1 MVKKKKRYCYE
12 WPRPGVTVDIALFT
26 VSGAVNALQLQ
37 VLLIERDEKPWQ
49 GMWALPG
56 GFVRQNEDLYAAA
69 LRELD
74 EETGIPGATLEQVE
88 AVGTPGRDT
97 RGHIITV
104 VYAGLTAGDR
114 HELRPRGDARQAHWF
129 DVSAAKPLPQLAFD
143 HSELL
148 ARALNHLRRRLA
160 EAPVC
165 FELLPE
171 TFTLSEL
178 QALAEAILGYPLD
191 RRNFRRKV
199 VETGLV
205 TPADG
210 LREGPHRPAQLFRFV
225 PESFR
230 PRERALPS

>member
-1 MVKKKKRYCYE
+1 MAKKKKAYRYE

-26 VSGAVNALQLQ
+26 VSGALSDLRLQ
-37 VLLIERDEKPWQ
+37 VLLVERDEEPWR
-49 GMWALPG
+49 GTWALPG
-56 GFVRQNEDLYAAA
+56 GFVRENEDLNAAA
-69 LRELD
+69 IRELD

-97 RGHIITV
+97 RGHVITI
-104 VYAGLTAGDR
+104 VYVGMTAGDR
-114 HELRPRGDARQAHWF
+114 HELKPRGDARRARWF
-129 DVSAAKPLPQLAFD
+129 DVSAAKPLPELAFD

-148 ARALNHLRRRLA
+148 RRALQHLRRRLA

-178 QALAEAILGYPLD
+178 QALTEAILGYSLD

-199 VETGLV
+199 IETGLV
-205 TPADG
+205 AAADG
-210 LREGPHRPAQLFRFV
+210 LREGSHRPAQLFRFV

-230 PRERALPS
+230 PRDRPLPL

>member
-1 MVKKKKRYCYE
+1 MVKKKKAYCYE

-26 VSGAVNALQLQ
+26 VSGEVTDLRLQ
-37 VLLIERDEKPWQ
+37 VLLIERDEKPWR

-56 GFVRQNEDLYAAA
+56 GFVRDNEDLNAAA

-97 RGHIITV
+97 RGHIVTV
-104 VYAGLTAGDR
+104 VYVGLTAGDR
-114 HELRPRGDARQAHWF
+114 HMLKPRGDARQACWF

-148 ARALNHLRRRLA
+148 ERALRHLRRRLA

-178 QALAEAILGYPLD
+178 QALTEAILGSSLD

-199 VETGLV
+199 LETGLV
-205 TPADG
+205 APADG
-210 LREGPHRPAQLFRFV
+210 LREGSHRPARLFRFV
-225 PESFR
+225 PESFQTRNR
-230 PRERALPS
+230 PLPL